1 MPVVTIEW
9 YEGRSAEQ
17 KKEIAEKLTEVLSE
31 VGKMPADQ
39 VWIRFVDSPK
49 SDWAIG
55 GEIQGAVAADRVSHP
70 YGVKSPRPPS
80 SPPWAP
86 GARPG

>member
-9 YEGRSAEQ
+9 YEGRTPDQ
-17 KKEIAEKLTEVLSE
+17 KREIAEKLTEVLSE

-49 SDWAIG
+49 ENWAMG
-55 GEIQGAVAADRVSHP
+55 GEIQG
-70 YGVKSPRPPS
+70 G
-80 SPPWAP
+80 
-86 GARPG
+86 

>member
-17 KKEIAEKLTEVLSE
+17 KREIAEKLTALITE
-31 VGKMPADQ
+31 VGKTAPEH

-55 GEIQGAVAADRVSHP
+55 GAMQGGAEGAL
-70 YGVKSPRPPS
+70 GPPE
-80 SPPWAP
+80 
-86 GARPG
+86 

>member
-1 MPVVTIEW
+1 MPIITIEW

-17 KKEIAEKLTEVLSE
+17 KREIAEKLTELLVE

-49 SDWAIG
+49 SEWAMG
-55 GEIQGAVAADRVSHP
+55 GEVQG
-70 YGVKSPRPPS
+70 
-80 SPPWAP
+80 
-86 GARPG
+86 

>member
-17 KKEIAEKLTEVLSE
+17 KAEIAEKLAEVISD
-31 VGKMPADQ
+31 VGKTPKDQ

-49 SDWAIG
+49 SEWAIG
-55 GEIQGAVAADRVSHP
+55 GELQG
-70 YGVKSPRPPS
+70 
-80 SPPWAP
+80 
-86 GARPG
+86 